1 MTETYDEFI
10 VYDLQN
16 TGDRTR
22 LNIKP
27 EELQNH
33 LNPEQV
39 LIIIREDLRR
49 IFIWKGVKS
58 PVRKRFIS
66 SQVAQDLQRD
76 LIKDARYHRCKI
88 VSIDQGDEL
97 QEFLSAFRLES
108 MEVTERLPDMR
119 YVRNVERDRLLEQER
134 LAKESKERKVKPDD
148 EYYSPILDDTT
159 SDVVMSSFGIGH
171 PLKKEKGR
179 LVQPSKIDVT
189 IGLAEEEKE
198 KIKQKILKIRVP
210 ENMERQNLI
219 LGHNLYGAVSKVTD
233 VFGKNVVEMV
243 WEEVKKVPKG
253 VLELDENV
261 FRVYFD
267 DKKGIVEAVEVL
279 KKGESSSELNV
290 DVKKPKT
297 ATRRELPKIPN
308 SED

>member
-1 MTETYDEFI
+1 MTEIYEEFI

-16 TGDRTR
+16 TGDHTR

-27 EELQNH
+27 EMLQNH

-49 IFIWKGVKS
+49 IYIWKGSKS

-66 SQVAQDLQRD
+66 SRVAQDLQRD
-76 LIKDARYHRCKI
+76 LIKDSRYHRCKI

-97 QEFLSAFRLES
+97 QEFLNAFRLET

-119 YVRNVERDRLLEQER
+119 YTRNIERDRLLELER
-134 LAKESKERKVKPDD
+134 LAKEKKEEKVKSDAD
-148 EYYSPILDDTT
+148 YYSPALEDTT
-159 SDVVMSSFGIGH
+159 DDVVMSTIGIGV
-171 PLKKEKGR
+171 PLKKEKNR
-179 LVQPSKIDVT
+179 MVQSSKTSTT
-189 IGLAEEEKE
+189 IGLAEKEKE
-198 KIKQKILKIRVP
+198 KIKEKILKISVP
-210 ENMERQNLI
+210 ESMERQNLI

-233 VFGKNVVEMV
+233 VFGKNIVEVV

-279 KKGESSSELNV
+279 RKNEPHSELKV
-290 DVKKPKT
+290 EKPKT

>member
-1 MTETYDEFI
+1 LTEIYDDFI

-16 TGDRTR
+16 TGDRKR

-27 EELQNH
+27 EGLQNH

-49 IFIWKGVKS
+49 IYIWKGSKS

-66 SQVAQDLQRD
+66 SRVAQDLQRD
-76 LIKDARYHRCKI
+76 LIQDSRYHRCKI

-97 QEFLSAFRLES
+97 QEFLNAFRLES

-119 YVRNVERDRLLEQER
+119 YVRNLERDRLLELER
-134 LAKESKERKVKPDD
+134 LGKEKKEGKVKADD
-148 EYYSPILDDTT
+148 GYYSPALEDTT
-159 SDVVMSSFGIGH
+159 GDVVMSSIGIGI
-171 PLKKEKGR
+171 PLKKEKDR
-179 LVQPSKIDVT
+179 SVRPSKISAT

-198 KIKQKILKIRVP
+198 RIKEKILKISVP

-233 VFGKNVVEMV
+233 VFGKNVVETI

-279 KKGESSSELNV
+279 KKKEPSSKLKIE
-290 DVKKPKT
+290 KPKT
-297 ATRRELPKIPN
+297 TTRRELPKIPN
-308 SED
+308 NED

>member
-1 MTETYDEFI
+1 MTEIYEEFI
-10 VYDLQN
+10 VYDLEN

-49 IFIWKGVKS
+49 IFIWKGAKS

-66 SQVAQDLQRD
+66 ARIAQDLQRD
-76 LIKDARYHRCKI
+76 LIQDSRYHRCKI
-88 VSIDQGDEL
+88 ISIDQGDEL
-97 QEFLSAFRLES
+97 QEFLNAFRLES

-119 YVRNVERDRLLEQER
+119 YIRNVERDRLIELER
-134 LAKESKERKVKPDD
+134 LGKERKDGKAKGDD
-148 EYYSPILDDTT
+148 DYYSPILEDTT
-159 SDVVMSSFGIGH
+159 DDVVMSSNGIRV
-171 PLKKEKGR
+171 PSKKEKDR
-179 LVQPSKIDVT
+179 SMQPSKISAV

-198 KIKQKILKIRVP
+198 KIKEKILKITIP

-233 VFGKNVVEMV
+233 VFGKNVVEIV

-253 VLELDENV
+253 VLELDDNI
-261 FRVYFD
+261 FRIYFN

-279 KKGESSSELNV
+279 KKSEPPSEPNSENP
-290 DVKKPKT
+290 KPT
-297 ATRRELPKIPN
+297 TRGELPKIPS

>member
-1 MTETYDEFI
+1 MTETYEDFI

-16 TGDRTR
+16 SGDRTR

-27 EELQNH
+27 EGLQNY

-49 IFIWKGVKS
+49 IYIWKGSKS

-66 SQVAQDLQRD
+66 SRVAQDLQRD
-76 LIKDARYHRCKI
+76 LIQDSRYHRCKI

-97 QEFLSAFRLES
+97 QEFLNAFRLES

-119 YVRNVERDRLLEQER
+119 YIRNLERDRLLELER
-134 LAKESKERKVKPDD
+134 LAREKEKGKVKPDD
-148 EYYSPILDDTT
+148 EYYSPALEDTT
-159 SDVVMSSFGIGH
+159 DDVVMSSIGIGTH
-171 PLKKEKGR
+171 LKKEKDR
-179 LVQPSKIDVT
+179 SVRPSKISAT

-198 KIKQKILKIRVP
+198 KIKEKILKISIP
-210 ENMERQNLI
+210 ESMERQNLI
-219 LGHNLYGAVSKVTD
+219 LGHNLYGAVSKETD
-233 VFGKNVVEMV
+233 VFGKNVVEIV
-243 WEEVKKVPKG
+243 WEKVKKLPKG
-253 VLELDENV
+253 VLELDQNV

-279 KKGESSSELNV
+279 KRIEPPSELNV
-290 DVKKPKT
+290 EKPKT
-297 ATRRELPKIPN
+297 TTRRNLPKIPN
-308 SED
+308 GED